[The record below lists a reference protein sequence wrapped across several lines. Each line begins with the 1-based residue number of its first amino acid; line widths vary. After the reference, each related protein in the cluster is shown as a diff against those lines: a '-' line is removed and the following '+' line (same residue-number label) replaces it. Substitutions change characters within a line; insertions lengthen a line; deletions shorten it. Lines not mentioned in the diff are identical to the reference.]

1 MHPIFWRFA
10 GLAAPVGPLVA
21 IIKTC
26 AMTTKN
32 LLIRAGAAAWYQV
45 SGTRYL
51 VPGIWYQVP
60 GTWLVPG
67 TWYQVPATWYL
78 VPGTCSSAF
87 VLVHRGT
94 WAKCLFVLAG
104 GSKKVLW
111 YLVPGTW
118 YLVPGTWYL
127 VPGTLY
133 LVPAEMGN
141 CLTSN
146 YHFGDLEAPFWVPV
160 TPFW

>member
-21 IIKTC
+21 IIRTC

-67 TWYQVPATWYL
+67 TCYLVPDTWYL
-78 VPGTCSSAF
+78 VPGY
-87 VLVHRGT
+87 LVPGTWYQVRGT
-94 WAKCLFVLAG
+94 RYLA
-104 GSKKVLW
+104 
-111 YLVPGTW
+111 PGTW
-118 YLVPGTWYL
+118 YLVPGTWCL
-127 VPGTLY
+127 VPGTS
-133 LVPAEMGN
+133 AGWI
-141 CLTSN
+141 
-146 YHFGDLEAPFWVPV
+146 D
-160 TPFW
+160 

>member
-60 GTWLVPG
+60 GTWLAPG
-67 TWYQVPATWYL
+67 TWYQVP
-78 VPGTCSSAF
+78 GTRYQ
-87 VLVHRGT
+87 L
-94 WAKCLFVLAG
+94 
-104 GSKKVLW
+104 
-111 YLVPGTW
+111 PGTW
-118 YLVPGTWYL
+118 YLVPGTWS
-127 VPGTLY
+127 LY

-141 CLTSN
+141 FLT
-146 YHFGDLEAPFWVPV
+146 
-160 TPFW
+160 

>member
-21 IIKTC
+21 IIRTC

-67 TWYQVPATWYL
+67 TCYQ
-78 VPGTCSSAF
+78 
-87 VLVHRGT
+87 
-94 WAKCLFVLAG
+94 
-104 GSKKVLW
+104 
-111 YLVPGTW
+111 
-118 YLVPGTWYL
+118 
-127 VPGTLY
+127 GTLC
-133 LVPAEMGN
+133 LVPAEMGHFFFS
-141 CLTSN
+141 LKAVISETLRFLFG
-146 YHFGDLEAPFWVPV
+146 YLGHHFGDPGVQEDIQW
-160 TPFW
+160 TH